1 MNKSNMLELDADAM
15 AERINAGGMSAAD
28 MLVTDK
34 HVMDMQQ
41 ARIAE
46 LEARLKEAEGKVNG
60 LWAEIDSH
68 RAHVKHL
75 EESRDVYEKRAEKA
89 EARAEAASK
98 REGESFM
105 LAADIQR
112 EKVKLEADAG
122 RLRAVVEALE
132 WIGRQIPYCPWCLC
146 SQADGHSPACA
157 RQAALS
163 HAEAGGDDAGFVW
176 PKNEVQQ
183 VKAKPGETRVRPPFT
198 ISDDE

>member
-1 MNKSNMLELDADAM
+1 MNNNMLELDADAM

-122 RLRAVVEALE
+122 RLRAALKM
-132 WIGRQIPYCPWCLC
+132 Y
-146 SQADGHSPACA
+146 ADESAWVQYERDGAFTMSLFVSNEQGFDDGVLHDGWLIA
-157 RQAALS
+157 QAALR
-163 HAEAGGDDAGFVW
+163 HAEAGESEE
-176 PKNEVQQ
+176 K
-183 VKAKPGETRVRPPFT
+183 
-198 ISDDE
+198 